1 MEKYRL
7 AVPAAG
13 RGKAISPYLSG
24 LIRRGIA
31 ETRDLVSFGA
41 VYVNGRVFMDPDAL
55 LEGGEEIL
63 VTIASYG
70 AKRFYEVDPG
80 RILYEDQWL
89 LAYDKEAGTP
99 SQQVPHDAYNNL
111 YHGLMRHLDGYIALH
126 HRLDRDVS
134 GVMLFCRD
142 RGLNH
147 AVGDLFRE
155 GRIEKVYLAVVSGPA
170 ASETWSVGM
179 PIAKRDGRYL
189 CVEDGM
195 GKPARTDFEV
205 LRRMEGRT
213 LVRARPRTG
222 RTHQIRLHL
231 AVGGNPIVGD
241 ERYGGPPGPRL
252 MLHGSALEFRHP
264 ATKTPLRIEAPLP
277 GDWRGQSPP

>member
-7 AVPAAG
+7 RVPEEDG
-13 RGKAISPYLSG
+13 GQAISAWLGG
-24 LIRRGIA
+24 LIRRDEA
-31 ETRDLVSFGA
+31 ETRDLVDFGA
-41 VYVNGRVFMDPDAL
+41 VYVNGRVVRDPDAPL
-55 LEGGEEIL
+55 DGGEEIL
-63 VTIASYG
+63 VTIAPYG
-70 AKRFYEVDPG
+70 AKRFYEIDAG
-80 RILYEDQWL
+80 RILYEDRWL

-111 YHGLMRHLDGYIALH
+111 YHGLMRRLDGYIALH

-142 RGLNH
+142 RGLNR

-155 GRIEKVYLAVVSGPA
+155 GRIEKVYQAVAYGAA
-170 ASETWSVGM
+170 ASEAWTVDR
-179 PIAKRDGRYL
+179 PIAKRDGKYL
-189 CVEDGM
+189 CVDDGK

-205 LRRMEGRT
+205 LGRMEGRT

-231 AVGGNPIVGD
+231 ASGGNPIVGD

-252 MLHGSALEFRHP
+252 MLHASTLEFRHP
-264 ATKTPLRIEAPLP
+264 ATKAPMRIEAPLP
-277 GDWRGQSPP
+277 DRWPEQSSC